1 MASDRWQFGDFMLDG
16 SRGSLTRLGVEIAL
30 RPKTFALLQYLVEH
44 PGRLV
49 GKDELL
55 SAVWPHVV
63 VTDDSL
69 TRCISEIRVALGES
83 GPQTIKTVPRRGY
96 LFDTPVVPV
105 VPVVQVVPSESV
117 VRPTP
122 ALDAARS
129 GLGGWMIGAL
139 ALSVF
144 VLAMLV
150 LARERPLAPRQTLVV
165 LPFVALGSD
174 AVQAPLADAIT
185 EDLTSAVARVRGL
198 SVIAS
203 STALTF
209 KGQLAA
215 RARWGAS

>member
-105 VPVVQVVPSESV
+105 VQVVPSESEV
-117 VRPTP
+117 PPTP
-122 ALDAARS
+122 ALDAPRS
-129 GLGGWMIGAL
+129 GLGGWKIGAL

-165 LPFVALGSD
+165 LPFVALGGD